1 MTFASRNYVM
11 LTTIQLFLLVAQSD
25 LWQNSAMKKLLAACH
40 LYGIVDMGYTEPE
53 QVAERTHALI
63 DGGVRIIQLRAKGKE
78 LPMVKAWA
86 VEMQAICRERGAIF
100 VLNDYPEMAA
110 EIGADAV
117 HVGQDG
123 GSLADVRKIA
133 GPGVLVGRSTHS
145 LEQAQQAK
153 LEGTD
158 YIGFGPLF
166 PTGTKPGRPSIGLHD
181 ITAAQEC
188 AGDMPLFCIGG
199 INETTLPEVLKAGAM
214 RVVIVSWLLQQKN
227 IAQAARSIIKE
238 LEQK

>member
-1 MTFASRNYVM
+1 
-11 LTTIQLFLLVAQSD
+11 
-25 LWQNSAMKKLLAACH
+25 MKKLLASCR

-53 QVAERTHALI
+53 QVAARTHALI

-78 LPMVKAWA
+78 LPLVKAWA

-123 GSLADVRKIA
+123 GSLAEVRRIVGA
-133 GPGVLVGRSTHS
+133 GVLVGRSTHS
-145 LEQAQQAK
+145 LEQAMQAK
-153 LEGTD
+153 LEGAD

-166 PTGTKPGRPSIGLHD
+166 PTGTKPGRPSIGMQD
-181 ITAAQEC
+181 IAAAQEY
-188 AGDMPLFCIGG
+188 AGDMPMFCIGG
-199 INETTLPEVLKAGAM
+199 INGTTLPEVLQAGAK
-214 RVVIVSWLLQQKN
+214 RVVIVSWLLQQADISQTAKSV
-227 IAQAARSIIKE
+227 ICK
-238 LEQK
+238 LESCSA